1 MFIVASVSTDM
12 YNQCFLTV
20 FECSFDVAEISEADE
35 RYCHNTKSSIYYRQ
49 VDLVQYESLDEL
61 IELLAEYKI
70 DKFAAYFLE
79 YEDVTLFDD
88 LPEAIDRL

>member
-1 MFIVASVSTDM
+1 MFTVASVSTDM
-12 YNQCFLTV
+12 YNQRFLTV

-35 RYCHNTKSSIYYRQ
+35 RYCHNTKSSVYYRQ

-61 IELLAEYKI
+61 IDLLTEYKI

-79 YEDVTLFDD
+79 YEDVRLFDD